1 MPARKKT
8 AGSLPPPGRFRVRR
22 LSIRTRADAEAAIRS
37 VKPCEESIPI
47 MAPKLL
53 FYAVKLHGVRAPMA
67 NILKQE
73 ALGMGAEAAVSQ
85 WSVDCSKA
93 STDVVLAG
101 TLKHFSR
108 VVAKMRQ
115 QGAGRKTKE
124 GKSEYFSLAREI
136 EAAVRND

>member
-1 MPARKKT
+1 MPLRAKT
-8 AGSLPPPGRFRVRR
+8 RSFNVQR
-22 LSIRTRADAEAAIRS
+22 LSIRTRADAEAALRS

-53 FYAVKLHGVRAPMA
+53 FYVVKIHSVRAPMA

-73 ALGMGAEAAVSQ
+73 ALGMGAEAAVSM
-85 WSVDCSKA
+85 WSVDCSKPR
-93 STDVVLAG
+93 TDVVLAG

-108 VVAKMRQ
+108 LITKLRH

-124 GKSEYFSLAREI
+124 GKAEYFSLAKEI
-136 EAAVRND
+136 EAAIKN